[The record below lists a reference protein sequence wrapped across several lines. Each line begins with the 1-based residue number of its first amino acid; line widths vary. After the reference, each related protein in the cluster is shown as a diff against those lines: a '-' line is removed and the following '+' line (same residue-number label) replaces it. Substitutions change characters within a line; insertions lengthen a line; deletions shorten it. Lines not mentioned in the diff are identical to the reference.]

1 MKRKRKNPNKGIMLG
16 IMALAVMVLAVVV
29 FFWLWCFPAG
39 TRPAEVEKTEYRI
52 LLDAGF
58 RNDSVQLQIN
68 DSIIFSRR
76 VTEDVV
82 EIVVTMPER
91 ENLLMVVRPEADEVS
106 SFDLSPEGGRVVLQ
120 SDEGMVTLE
129 TF

>member
-1 MKRKRKNPNKGIMLG
+1 M
-16 IMALAVMVLAVVV
+16 
-29 FFWLWCFPAG
+29 
-39 TRPAEVEKTEYRI
+39 
-52 LLDAGF
+52 LDAGF